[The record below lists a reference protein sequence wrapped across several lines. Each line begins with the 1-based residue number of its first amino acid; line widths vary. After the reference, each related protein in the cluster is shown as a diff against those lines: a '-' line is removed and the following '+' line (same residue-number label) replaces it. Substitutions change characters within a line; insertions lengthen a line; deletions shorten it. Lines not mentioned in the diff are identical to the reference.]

1 MNFVY
6 WILNDGCILFIAL
19 CFLAFVVF
27 EILMFILYLHQRIFR
42 SDSNFGLGFNIETIF
57 YVPALSTIMFLTLLF
72 LPRFMLDDGKSSI
85 EHFNVD
91 LAKEIL
97 SEEHYIE
104 FGVYQEEQKQKK
116 EQEKIRQEQEER
128 MKQQ

>member
-6 WILNDGCILFIAL
+6 WFLDSPRLHFIIILLIMAVIVSIDVRKRYLH
-19 CFLAFVVF
+19 
-27 EILMFILYLHQRIFR
+27 FILLIFPC
-42 SDSNFGLGFNIETIF
+42 FYIF
-57 YVPALSTIMFLTLLF
+57 SFWFPDYP
-72 LPRFMLDDGKSSI
+72 
-85 EHFNVD
+85 
-91 LAKEIL
+91 KEIL